1 VSGDGRT
8 NATGASENE
17 MKQFMIKYRLE
28 NGSEA
33 EWHRE
38 IATFIAALDAD
49 PALSG
54 KITYRCLKARDG
66 AEYYH
71 MATAADDEAIKTLQ
85 QRDYFSKYTELTKRV
100 SGGGVVVVPLQVI
113 AETRSGR

>member
-1 VSGDGRT
+1 MSTAADAAVEL
-8 NATGASENE
+8 ENK

-28 NGSEA
+28 NGTEA

-38 IATFIAALDAD
+38 IAAFIAALDAD
-49 PALSG
+49 PVLSG

-66 AEYYH
+66 ADYFH
-71 MATAADDEAIKTLQ
+71 MATAADDESIKTLQ

-113 AETRSGR
+113 AETRSGG